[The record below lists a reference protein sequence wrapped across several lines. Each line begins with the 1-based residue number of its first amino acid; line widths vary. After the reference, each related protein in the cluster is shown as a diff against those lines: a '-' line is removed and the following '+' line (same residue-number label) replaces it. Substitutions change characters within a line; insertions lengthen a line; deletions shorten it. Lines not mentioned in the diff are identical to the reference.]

1 MKIFSIQEVAN
12 ILGVSAKTLRRWE
25 EKGILKPHRTP
36 GNQRRYTQE
45 QIDNFRQ
52 FRSGLPPIS
61 TQFPEITPSQ
71 LLKETPPVQI
81 QKSAQYWT
89 EELVKSILIFKKLAV
104 SFVFVMLFVAVVA
117 VGAATLKSANLLN
130 LSSLPK
136 VLSFL
141 GISKN
146 NPQEPQISE
155 VLRGKA
161 VLGAGAGGK
170 NLIFGVNV
178 QSEFAD
184 SAQFLDTIKVAG
196 VATLSGGV
204 ITENQDVNAGTG
216 RLTESNVLYGAV
228 GGTGIT
234 VGPGQTPTI
243 TNTGVLS
250 LTAGSGISVGTGTQ
264 PTISNTGVLSLGGST
279 GALTL

>member
-1 MKIFSIQEVAN
+1 MNRLFSIQEVAN

-141 GISKN
+141 GINKS
-146 NPQEPQISE
+146 NPQSQLSE
-155 VLRGKA
+155 VLRTRGKA
-161 VLGAGAGGK
+161 VLGTGTEGK
-170 NLIFGVNV
+170 NLIFATKKGTVKKT
-178 QSEFAD
+178 QLSEY
-184 SAQFLDTIKVAG
+184 SRPRKGGRVRSKTEIVLVGAG
-196 VATLSGGV
+196 K
-204 ITENQDVNAGTG
+204 
-216 RLTESNVLYGAV
+216 
-228 GGTGIT
+228 
-234 VGPGQTPTI
+234 
-243 TNTGVLS
+243 
-250 LTAGSGISVGTGTQ
+250 AGSQTD
-264 PTISNTGVLSLGGST
+264 L
-279 GALTL
+279 